1 MHQSPATGQG
11 VFSELCTSFSCKAQ
25 LYCILW
31 CSSQVSRCSNWLQ
44 PQMEIPYNKYCCQRL
59 TITTLGMV
67 CLREDWEIIFHS
79 IGLEYWN
86 YLVSIA
92 FLSHLSELQCSNKSI
107 EWLIAFLFVE
117 CEFADRGIEWHLKNS
132 ARFPPLSFFWWW
144 WWEKNPTLEI
154 PQEARSAQTLIQ
166 SSRLY
171 VDVII
176 RYERSSRCLRI
187 AGALEVSMCL
197 IRDGWF
203 PALRSS
209 GLFLS
214 TTLAALFNEFS

>member
-1 MHQSPATGQG
+1 MVSLWQQYLLYGISIWGWSQFEHLDTWLEHHKIQCSCALHEKL
-11 VFSELCTSFSCKAQ
+11 VHSSEKTPWPVAGD
-25 LYCILW
+25 W
-31 CSSQVSRCSNWLQ
+31 CN
-44 PQMEIPYNKYCCQRL
+44 NN
-59 TITTLGMV
+59 
-67 CLREDWEIIFHS
+67 FS

-132 ARFPPLSFFWWW
+132 ARFPLLSFFWW

-154 PQEARSAQTLIQ
+154 PQETRSAQTLIQ
-166 SSRLY
+166 SSCLY

-197 IRDGWF
+197 IRDGGF